1 MTTATTEAV
10 RAELARHFKSVGRG
24 MEWMT
29 ASERSGG

>member
-24 MEWMT
+24 MEWMRM
-29 ASERSGG
+29 ERAQ